1 MGRQVLRGTWNYHRK
16 SDTNLAT
23 STRTFSQILHC
34 TMGTLPAIWCP
45 RNKKNFYFRKGLE
58 FVSALVYILLRKIE
72 KFKDCLNGN
81 KISPSFLILEL
92 CIFGRLSFHC
102 ALEKIA
108 IWKGGLID

>member
-1 MGRQVLRGTWNYHRK
+1 MEPGIIIVSQTPTWQHPHEHFLKFYIALWEPYQLYGVQK
-16 SDTNLAT
+16 T
-23 STRTFSQILHC
+23 
-34 TMGTLPAIWCP
+34 
-45 RNKKNFYFRKGLE
+45 KKNFHFRKGLE

-102 ALEKIA
+102 ALEKITN
-108 IWKGGLID
+108 WESGLRD